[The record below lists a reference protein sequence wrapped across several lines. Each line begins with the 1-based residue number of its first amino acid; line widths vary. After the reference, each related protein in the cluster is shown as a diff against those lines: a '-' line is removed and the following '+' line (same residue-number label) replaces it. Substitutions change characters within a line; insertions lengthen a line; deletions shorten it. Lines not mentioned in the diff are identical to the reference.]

1 MDYLNPP
8 EYCPDALATDVGWI
22 NPKNGELLIS
32 VKNLR
37 QKIADRD
44 QQIARVVAKKAEDDR
59 STTQKILDDLTAK
72 TIAEPR
78 VDDRSETQKILDAM
92 SSAQNQL
99 PREDIKST
107 TERVLERLTDV
118 TINTSGGRDL
128 QLNISDETK
137 IKESFGGPPKEPAQV
152 EQQPQK
158 RGRGRPRKVKPEE
171 KE

>member
-8 EYCPDALATDVGWI
+8 DYCPDALATDVGWI

-78 VDDRSETQKILDAM
+78 VDDRSTTQKILDAM
-92 SSAQNQL
+92 SSAQNHRRYWWL
-99 PREDIKST
+99 ASARFAPW
-107 TERVLERLTDV
+107 RVALASVR
-118 TINTSGGRDL
+118 
-128 QLNISDETK
+128 
-137 IKESFGGPPKEPAQV
+137 
-152 EQQPQK
+152 
-158 RGRGRPRKVKPEE
+158 
-171 KE
+171 